1 MVFGMWGEKKKELVE
16 AAAAAWYNPKMGHGF
31 ASSVGV
37 CFVSQKHC
45 VQPIFGFGSRYA
57 SAVGD
62 SLSSVFPWY
71 MNATSLFVVTL
82 SLLGELGQES
92 SADAIL

>member
-1 MVFGMWGEKKKELVE
+1 MFLCTIDYFRVTYQARNVIDE
-16 AAAAAWYNPKMGHGF
+16 AR
-31 ASSVGV
+31 
-37 CFVSQKHC
+37 QLL
-45 VQPIFGFGSRYA
+45 
-57 SAVGD
+57 
-62 SLSSVFPWY
+62 LSSVFPWY